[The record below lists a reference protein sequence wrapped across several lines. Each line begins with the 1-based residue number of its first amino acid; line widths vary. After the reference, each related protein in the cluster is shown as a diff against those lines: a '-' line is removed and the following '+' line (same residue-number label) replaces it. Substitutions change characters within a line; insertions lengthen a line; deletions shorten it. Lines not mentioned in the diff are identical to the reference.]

1 MDSLLL
7 LVTALYLEDYYYSS
21 NLLKFFL
28 FFMTTNEGR
37 KWELKMIGY
46 GENIVPILIKHDFTY
61 HSFKFHFRLSA
72 HSFEIMHAFLIPY
85 LDATIVSGKYYLFI
99 DKYHFTTKKNCHF

>member
-21 NLLKFFL
+21 NLLKFVL
-28 FFMTTNEGR
+28 FFMTTNERR
-37 KWELKMIGY
+37 KWEPKMIGY

-99 DKYHFTTKKNCHF
+99 DKYHFTTKKNGHF